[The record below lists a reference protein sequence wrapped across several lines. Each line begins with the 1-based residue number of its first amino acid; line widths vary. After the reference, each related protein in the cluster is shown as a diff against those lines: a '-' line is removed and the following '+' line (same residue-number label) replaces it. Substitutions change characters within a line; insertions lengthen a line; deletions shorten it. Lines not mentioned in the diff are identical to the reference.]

1 MDDAEKIRLVKKIRD
16 HRVRKKRKKVM
27 LSEMALNR
35 VKEEL
40 NTLSNNVSG
49 ESQRFREE
57 KDKTIK
63 TLFEN
68 KTDVNAFFTL
78 QKKDI
83 NFQNFLKES
92 SKKKDE
98 LKDGMFDKKTSLEE
112 NQKELWRAEKALI
125 KLEEFIKM
133 EFK

>member
-1 MDDAEKIRLVKKIRD
+1 MNEEEKIRLVKTIRD

-27 LSEMALNR
+27 LSEMALKR

-40 NTLSNNVSG
+40 NILSDNVSG
-49 ESQRFREE
+49 ASKKFREE
-57 KDKTIK
+57 KDETIK
-63 TLFEN
+63 SLFEN
-68 KTDVNAFFTL
+68 KSDVNAFFTL

-92 SKKKDE
+92 SQKKDE
-98 LKDGMFDKKTSLEE
+98 LKDGVFEKKNVLEE
-112 NQKELWRAEKALI
+112 NQKDLWRAEKALI

>member
-1 MDDAEKIRLVKKIRD
+1 MNEEEKIKLVKTIRD

-27 LSEMALNR
+27 LSEMALKR

-40 NTLSNNVSG
+40 NALSDNVS
-49 ESQRFREE
+49 SASRKFSEE
-57 KDKTIK
+57 KDQTIK
-63 TLFEN
+63 SLFEN
-68 KTDVNAFFTL
+68 KSDVNTFFTL

-92 SKKKDE
+92 SQKKDE
-98 LKDGMFDKKTSLEE
+98 LKDGIFDKKNLLEE
-112 NQKELWRAEKALI
+112 NQKDLWRAEKALI